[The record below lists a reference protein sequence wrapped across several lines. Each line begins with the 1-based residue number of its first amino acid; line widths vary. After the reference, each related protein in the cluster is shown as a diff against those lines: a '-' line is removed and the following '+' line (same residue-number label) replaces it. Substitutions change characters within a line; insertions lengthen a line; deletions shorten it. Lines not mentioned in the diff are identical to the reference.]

1 MPTLP
6 QNYEPSKDI
15 MYKWFGTRKK
25 PLIFGAVELPGFFQ
39 THAFSSDSI
48 RVAFVLVLEIIGAL
62 AIMFEGG
69 FSLLASIPIIF
80 AIIVDIVL
88 AIQLHS
94 YIPKR
99 VENKNQAKATDDP
112 ALAIKYETL
121 SHSGKFG
128 EFILKSLIILIGLT
142 KGLGYMVLAGEFLSP
157 VILLFFI
164 FIIIAFLH
172 INTTGYWVAEYNLRR
187 SINKEIRENILSV
200 GQKYQAKERTST
212 FKSEVPINLINAGVH
227 SLTKTNNEGE
237 YMLKTVGILT
247 DNDLAAMVA
256 HQPNVMLQTVV
267 ATACIKH
274 QIQNILLSA

>member
-1 MPTLP
+1 MPSFP

-25 PLIFGAVELPGFFQ
+25 SLIFGAVELPGFFQ

-48 RVAFVLVLEIIGAL
+48 RIAVVIILEIIGAV

-69 FSLLASIPIIF
+69 FSLMATVPIAF
-80 AIIVDIVL
+80 AIIVDVVL

-94 YIPKR
+94 YVPKR

-112 ALAIKYETL
+112 ALAIRYETL
-121 SHSGKFG
+121 SQTGKYG
-128 EFILKSLIILIGLT
+128 ELFYKFLIILIGLT
-142 KGLGYMVLAGEFLSP
+142 KGLGYMILVGEISP
-157 VILLFFI
+157 QVILLFFI
-164 FIIIAFLH
+164 FLIIAFLH
-172 INTTGYWVAEYNLRR
+172 ISTTGFWVAEYNLRR

-200 GQKYQAKERTST
+200 GKKYQAKERSST
-212 FKSEVPINLINAGVH
+212 FKSDVPINLINAGVH
-227 SLTKTNNEGE
+227 SLTKTSNEGE